1 MRVNSRMR
9 PGLFMASFT
18 PADLDQFTG
27 TTRYYRYWTQRLIYT
42 DGVHYFAEQAGA
54 YWFLDIV
61 ATEIIALPEPFM
73 VVKLLSENDSG
84 VITVDDGNGKIVY
97 HRDIEWTDFPE
108 GEWKFYLTDG
118 VLMVPSEY

>member
-1 MRVNSRMR
+1 MWVNSRMR
-9 PGLFMASFT
+9 AGLFMTSFT
-18 PADLDQFTG
+18 PSDLNQFSG
-27 TTRYYRYWTQRLIYT
+27 TTRYYRYWTQRLLYT
-42 DGVHYFAEQAGA
+42 DGVQYFAQRAGA

-61 ATEIIALPEPFM
+61 ATEIIGLPEPFM

-97 HRDIEWTDFPE
+97 RRKIEWTDCPE

-118 VLMVPSEY
+118 VMMVPSEY